1 MLGASMAEPFEQPS
15 EAVLPDESTEP
26 SASPDEP
33 ALRSAGEGPAPRRAL
48 LRRLLLALTLLAAAW
63 LAWEAVTWPDVA
75 ALEDERPETTAFI
88 ERFRGRGWFGE
99 RKDVEWRWVS
109 YQRISK
115 NLKRAVLV
123 GEDIR
128 FFGHDG
134 FDQGELRAALEN
146 AWEERRLP
154 RGAST
159 ITQQLAKNLWLSP
172 SRNPLRKV
180 KEAVLTRQLEA
191 NLSKRRI
198 LEIYLNVVELGPGIY
213 GVEAASRHYFGHS
226 AASMTEHQAAQLAA
240 SLPNPRRWHP
250 GSKDRGY
257 RWRVRMIERRMRKAG
272 WLRRAV

>member
-1 MLGASMAEPFEQPS
+1 MAEPAEQPA
-15 EAVLPDESTEP
+15 EAVP
-26 SASPDEP
+26 PDEP
-33 ALRSAGEGPAPRRAL
+33 AEPSAAPGDPAVPFVGEGPAPRRVL
-48 LRRLLLALTLLAAAW
+48 LRRLLLILALLAAAW
-63 LAWEAVTWPDVA
+63 LAWEALTWPDVA
-75 ALEDERPETTAFI
+75 ALKENRPETTAFI
-88 ERFRGRGWFGE
+88 ERYRGRGWFGE

-109 YQRISK
+109 YKRISK

-134 FDQGELRAALEN
+134 FDQGELKAALAD
-146 AWEERRLP
+146 AWQERRLP

-180 KEAVLTRQLEA
+180 KEAILTRQLES

-226 AASMTEHQAAQLAA
+226 AASLTEHEAAQLAA
-240 SLPNPRRWHP
+240 TLPNPRRWHP
-250 GSKDRGY
+250 GSKDRSY